1 MKDSELKTSSGEA
14 ASSQTKAELNGAETN
29 SSLVERIRFW
39 LTYDPAVTSIIG
51 FFVIVFVYFALT
63 TDSFL
68 TQGNI
73 LNVIRQ
79 SAPTLIAAVAMTFV
93 ITTAGIDLS
102 VGSTLAM
109 ISALSAI
116 ALQSGWPWWLTVIV
130 MLLVGAVIGL
140 VNGWFIAYE
149 RIPAFIVTLAM
160 LSIVRGVALLI
171 TVGYSIPI
179 APESPFVAIGRGTFL
194 GIPIPAL
201 LAILV
206 ALIGHIILTQTRY
219 GQYVTGTGANMEAVR
234 RAGVNTRRV
243 LLRTYAIS
251 GIAAALGGVIIA
263 ARLGSGSSNAGV
275 GFELEVIAAVVLG
288 GTNMFGGHGT
298 ILGTIFGT
306 LTIGIINNGLILS
319 HLSPFLTQIV
329 SGIVILLA
337 IWLNTRVFSSMGQL
351 RRR

>member
-1 MKDSELKTSSGEA
+1 MKRDKSQSATAGVTHSSTGEV
-14 ASSQTKAELNGAETN
+14 LDNGEEHR
-29 SSLVERIRFW
+29 SLVERIRFW
-39 LTYDPAVTSIIG
+39 ITYDPAVTSIIA
-51 FFVIVFVYFALT
+51 FFLIVFVYFSVT
-63 TDSFL
+63 TESFL
-68 TQGNI
+68 TQANV

-93 ITTAGIDLS
+93 ITTGGIDLS

-109 ISALSAI
+109 VSALSAI
-116 ALQSGWPWWLTVIV
+116 ALQAGWPWWITVLV
-130 MLLVGAVIGL
+130 MLVTGAVIGV
-140 VNGWFIAYE
+140 VNGWFVAYE
-149 RIPAFIVTLAM
+149 RIPAFIVTLAT

-171 TVGYSIPI
+171 TQGYSIPV
-179 APESPFVAIGRGTFL
+179 APDSPFVAIGRGTVL

-201 LAILV
+201 LAIVV
-206 ALIGHIILTQTRY
+206 ALIGHIVLTQTRY
-219 GQYVTGTGANMEAVR
+219 GQYVTGSGANMEAVR
-234 RAGVNTRRV
+234 RAGVSTRRV

-251 GIAAALGGVIIA
+251 GVAAALGGVIIA

-329 SGIVILLA
+329 TGIIILLA
-337 IWLNTRVFSSMGQL
+337 IWINTRVFSTVGQL